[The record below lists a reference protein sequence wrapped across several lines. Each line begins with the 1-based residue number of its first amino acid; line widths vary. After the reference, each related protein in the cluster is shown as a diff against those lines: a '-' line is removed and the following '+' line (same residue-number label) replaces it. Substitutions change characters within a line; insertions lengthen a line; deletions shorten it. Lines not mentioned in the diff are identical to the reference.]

1 MIYNSSKIQKLL
13 NTVEK
18 NLTEDQQEIV
28 KEIVSNYNKL
38 FMIAKEKSD
47 ELKRKQEQYSKEST
61 ENEKLRDKN
70 KELERDRNMLKM
82 QNREQREL
90 LKMYKQ
96 RRNYG

>member
-13 NTVEK
+13 NTVEE

-28 KEIVSNYNKL
+28 KEIVYNYNKL

-90 LKMYKQ
+90 LKMYRK
-96 RRNYG
+96 

>member
-1 MIYNSSKIQKLL
+1 
-13 NTVEK
+13 
-18 NLTEDQQEIV
+18 
-28 KEIVSNYNKL
+28 
-38 FMIAKEKSD
+38 MIAKEKSD

-90 LKMYKQ
+90 LKMYRK
-96 RRNYG
+96 

>member
-13 NTVEK
+13 NTVEE

-90 LKMYKQ
+90 LKMYRK
-96 RRNYG
+96 

>member
-13 NTVEK
+13 NTVEE

-82 QNREQREL
+82 QNKEQREL
-90 LKMYKQ
+90 LKMYRK
-96 RRNYG
+96 

>member
-13 NTVEK
+13 NTVEE

-47 ELKRKQEQYSKEST
+47 ELKRKQEQYSKESA

-82 QNREQREL
+82 QNRE
-90 LKMYKQ
+90 
-96 RRNYG
+96 

>member
-13 NTVEK
+13 NTVEE

-47 ELKRKQEQYSKEST
+47 ELKRKQEQYSKESA

-70 KELERDRNMLKM
+70 KELERDSNMLKM

-90 LKMYKQ
+90 LKMYRK
-96 RRNYG
+96 

>member
-13 NTVEK
+13 NTVEE

-90 LKMYKQ
+90 LKMYKK
-96 RRNYG
+96 

>member
-13 NTVEK
+13 NTVEE

-61 ENEKLRDKN
+61 ENEILRDKN

-90 LKMYKQ
+90 LKMYRK
-96 RRNYG
+96 

>member
-13 NTVEK
+13 NTVEE

-47 ELKRKQEQYSKEST
+47 ELKRKQEQYSKESA

-90 LKMYKQ
+90 LKMYRK
-96 RRNYG
+96 

>member
-13 NTVEK
+13 NTVEE

>member
-13 NTVEK
+13 NTVEE

-47 ELKRKQEQYSKEST
+47 ELTRKQEQYSKEST

-90 LKMYKQ
+90 LKMYRK
-96 RRNYG
+96 

>member
-90 LKMYKQ
+90 LKMYRK
-96 RRNYG
+96 